1 LFESSIAAGNS
12 ASNDI
17 RKTCG
22 IILLISIRKRYG
34 GVLRE
39 GGEER
44 EHAAVNSGG
53 RSSKQARKEGGT
65 SVYNNNWTSQF
76 SF

>member
-22 IILLISIRKRYG
+22 IILLISIRKRNG
-34 GVLRE
+34 RILRE

-44 EHAAVNSGG
+44 DHAAVNSGG
-53 RSSKQARKEGGT
+53 RSSKQGRKEGRT